1 MNTFPL
7 IVSNHVK
14 EAKRHFCPLGIPK
27 YESESQTFFRM
38 IFGPSVSL
46 IIQNGP
52 LLDGKS
58 MWHPNVLTE
67 TLFMLT
73 WHVRVSR
80 SDDVS
85 HATSAMDDTSSLL
98 LTWTCHVS
106 MNSVSNTENGLK

>member
-1 MNTFPL
+1 
-7 IVSNHVK
+7 
-14 EAKRHFCPLGIPK
+14 
-27 YESESQTFFRM
+27 M

-73 WHVRVSR
+73 WHV
-80 SDDVS
+80 
-85 HATSAMDDTSSLL
+85 TSSEVM
-98 LTWTCHVS
+98 TCHMPRQPWMTHHHFADVD
-106 MNSVSNTENGLK
+106 MTRHHFADVDMPRQHE